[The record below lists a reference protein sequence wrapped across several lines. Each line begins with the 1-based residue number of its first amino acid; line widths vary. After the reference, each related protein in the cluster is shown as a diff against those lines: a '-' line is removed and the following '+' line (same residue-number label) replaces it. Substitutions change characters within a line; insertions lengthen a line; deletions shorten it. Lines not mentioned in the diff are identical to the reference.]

1 MPRYQFS
8 IQFGDELPSLFK
20 TVELSDQGKAFDAGK
35 QVVAAVMARLEGNAQ
50 LATATLIVTDA
61 WAAPVC
67 ALPFSSEFRPAMASL
82 SVRH

>member
-1 MPRYQFS
+1 
-8 IQFGDELPSLFK
+8 
-20 TVELSDQGKAFDAGK
+20 
-35 QVVAAVMARLEGNAQ
+35 MARLEGNAQ

-61 WAAPVC
+61 WGAPVC